1 MFGSREGLRMNRL
14 SKRHFLKR
22 DREGVASTVGTI
34 MALLVFMTF
43 LSMFTNSYI
52 PVWMQDN
59 ERAHMN
65 QVINQ
70 FADLKGKIDS
80 LIVTAQVTG
89 STTIRMYSPITL
101 GAQGI
106 PVFASPTAGLLTY
119 SPQGTGDSGIYV
131 RFNYSL
137 DGAKTRVSESGG
149 GMVEL
154 YAPNRYYVQ
163 QWVGY
168 ENGAMIV
175 KQQDGQV
182 LRAWPS
188 IEVEKI
194 GSSINIKFT
203 QIDFIGTNASVG
215 GTGTVG
221 LNLNLVYIDSQTYS
235 FDSTSGMNVN
245 ITFRTRYWDAWQQFL
260 DDTCLK
266 AGLTSTSPS
275 NYEIKIG
282 QVNDNVKTV
291 TLWIKNAGTMI
302 YNRAFMDVSV
312 QI

>member
-1 MFGSREGLRMNRL
+1 MNRL

-22 DREGVASTVGTI
+22 DRDGVASTVGTI

-119 SPQGTGDSGIYV
+119 SPQGKGDSGIHV

-137 DGAKTRVSESGG
+137 EGAKTSVSESGG

-194 GSSINIKFT
+194 VSSITSINIKFT

-221 LNLNLVYIDSQTYS
+221 LNLNLVYIDSQEYAVGYGTDKY
-235 FDSTSGMNVN
+235 VN
-245 ITFRTRYWDAWQQFL
+245 ITFTTRYWTAWQQYL
-260 DDTCLK
+260 GDLCSK
-266 AGLTSTSPS
+266 AGLTYTADYLI
-275 NYEIKIG
+275 NIQ

-291 TLWIKNAGTMI
+291 TLWIKNAGTMT

>member
-1 MFGSREGLRMNRL
+1 MTRL
-14 SKRHFLKR
+14 DKRHFLRR
-22 DREGVASTVGTI
+22 DEEGVASTVGTI

-59 ERAHMN
+59 ERAHMS
-65 QVINQ
+65 QAINQ
-70 FADLKGKIDS
+70 FGDLKGKIDN

-89 STTIRMYSPITL
+89 STSIHMYSPIPL
-101 GAQGI
+101 GAAGI

-119 SPQGTGDSGIYV
+119 SPQGMGDSGV
-131 RFNYSL
+131 KVCFNYSL
-137 DGAKTRVSESGG
+137 EGSKTSVSESGG

-163 QWVGY
+163 QWVAY

-175 KQQDGQV
+175 KQQDGQII
-182 LRAWPS
+182 RAYPS
-188 IEVEKI
+188 LEVEKI
-194 GSSINIKFT
+194 GSAINIKFT

-221 LNLNLVYIDSQTYS
+221 LNLNLVYIDSQDYAVGYLTDKY
-235 FDSTSGMNVN
+235 VN
-245 ITFRTRYWDAWQQFL
+245 ITLTTRYWTAWQQYL
-260 DDTCLK
+260 GDLCSK
-266 AGLTSTSPS
+266 AGLILGDYSLSSGDYSIRDLP
-275 NYEIKIG
+275 
-282 QVNDNVKTV
+282 VNDNVHTV
-291 TLWIKNAGTMI
+291 TLKIVNAGMMT
-302 YNRAFMDVSV
+302 YNRAFVNVGV

>member
-65 QVINQ
+65 QAINQ

-89 STTIRMYSPITL
+89 SSTIHMYSPITL

-131 RFNYSL
+131 KFNYSL
-137 DGAKTRVSESGG
+137 DGVKTRVSESGG

-175 KQQDGQV
+175 KQQDGQI

-188 IEVEKI
+188 IQVEKI
-194 GSSINIKFT
+194 GSSINIRFT

-235 FDSTSGMNVN
+235 FDSTSGMDVN
-245 ITFRTRYWDAWQQFL
+245 ITFRTRYWDAWHQFL

-266 AGLTSTSPS
+266 AGLTSPT
-275 NYEIKIG
+275 NYGIKIQ
-282 QVNDNVKTV
+282 QVNDNVETV
-291 TLWIKNAGTMI
+291 TLWIKNSGTMI

>member
-14 SKRHFLKR
+14 SKRHFLRR

-65 QVINQ
+65 QAINQ

-89 STTIRMYSPITL
+89 SSTIHMYSPITL

-131 RFNYSL
+131 KFNYSL
-137 DGAKTRVSESGG
+137 DGVKTRVSESGG

-163 QWVGY
+163 QWIGY

-175 KQQDGQV
+175 KQQDGQI

-188 IEVEKI
+188 IQVEKI

-235 FDSTSGMNVN
+235 FDSTSGMDVN
-245 ITFRTRYWDAWQQFL
+245 ITFRTRYWDAWEHFL

-266 AGLTSTSPS
+266 AGLTSPA
-275 NYEIKIG
+275 NYGIKFQ

-291 TLWIKNAGTMI
+291 TLWIKNSGTMI

>member
-65 QVINQ
+65 QVFNQ

-89 STTIRMYSPITL
+89 SNTIHMYSPITL

-137 DGAKTRVSESGG
+137 EGVKTRVSESGG
-149 GMVEL
+149 GVVEL

-163 QWVGY
+163 QWIGY
-168 ENGAMIV
+168 ENGAIIV
-175 KQQDGQV
+175 KQQDGQI

-188 IEVEKI
+188 IEVEKN
-194 GSSINIKFT
+194 GPSINIKFT
-203 QIDFIGTNASVG
+203 QIDFIGTNASLG

-221 LNLNLVYIDSQTYS
+221 LNLNLVYIDSQTYQ
-235 FDSTSGMNVN
+235 FDITSGKYVN
-245 ITFRTRYWDAWQQFL
+245 ITFRTKYWDAWQQFL

-266 AGLTSTSPS
+266 AGLTHLSD
-275 NYEIKIG
+275 YDVEIH

-291 TLWIKNAGTMI
+291 TLYINNAGTMI
-302 YNRAFMDVSV
+302 YNRAFVGVSV

>member
-1 MFGSREGLRMNRL
+1 
-14 SKRHFLKR
+14 
-22 DREGVASTVGTI
+22 

-119 SPQGTGDSGIYV
+119 SPQGKGDSGIYV

-137 DGAKTRVSESGG
+137 EGAKTSVSESGG

-221 LNLNLVYIDSQTYS
+221 LNLNLVYIDSQLYI
-235 FDSTSGMNVN
+235 FEDGDDRNVN
-245 ITFRTRYWDAWQQFL
+245 ITFRTKYWDAWQQFL
-260 DDTCLK
+260 NDTCSK
-266 AGLTSTSPS
+266 AGLTSPT
-275 NYEIKIG
+275 NYVIKIG

-291 TLWIKNAGTMI
+291 TLWIKNAGTMT